1 MNSFAALGDSD
12 DEEVVVEKKNK
23 PKVEKTEVK
32 DTKKKEESKQKVNR
46 PCYVPTITDL
56 LHRHLLLQLQL
67 KSRRRKPPLRN
78 LQRASLTSPPSSPR
92 RIRRLLNQQR
102 MRGKPSRKSR
112 MVTSSTMPR
121 RLSGSRSV
129 TSIVTITAP
138 AEEVAGEVGGE
149 AEARAAARAAA
160 RAESSDARSG
170 SSIGTAAPAEA
181 GRCLEAAEVQA
192 GGATPRKRPT

>member
-92 RIRRLLNQQR
+92 RTRRLLSRRKMREKPLR
-102 MRGKPSRKSR
+102 MSR
-112 MVTSSTMPR
+112 TAISST
-121 RLSGSRSV
+121 
-129 TSIVTITAP
+129 T
-138 AEEVAGEVGGE
+138 
-149 AEARAAARAAA
+149 
-160 RAESSDARSG
+160 
-170 SSIGTAAPAEA
+170 
-181 GRCLEAAEVQA
+181 
-192 GGATPRKRPT
+192 